1 MEKIEVTLEICTVHN
16 GVPYGLSIIQYN
28 DPKDKGHSFKG
39 IGVFNDGKLNSAPFT
54 CVSETGYGYLFSK
67 MENGRPANNS
77 HCTGFFN
84 NGKKQHVESLKE
96 KTDVSGQ
103 YYYSAQINKE
113 Y

>member
-16 GVPYGLSIIQYN
+16 GAPYGLSIIQYN
-28 DPKDKGHSFKG
+28 DPKDKAYSFKG

-54 CVSETGYGYLFSK
+54 CVSENGWKYLLSK

-77 HCTGFFN
+77 HFTQFYN
-84 NGKKQHVESLKE
+84 NGKKQHVQSLKE

-103 YYYSAQINKE
+103 
-113 Y
+113 

>member
-1 MEKIEVTLEICTVHN
+1 MEKIEVTLEICSVHN

-28 DPKDKGHSFKG
+28 NPKDIWLSFKG

-54 CVSETGYGYLFSK
+54 CVTENGFGLLFSK

-77 HCTGFFN
+77 HCTVFYN
-84 NGKKQHVESLKE
+84 NGKKQHVKSLKE

-103 YYYSAQINKE
+103 I
-113 Y
+113 